1 MGTTKRRIIMMEQL
15 FDLEKTIVQLKLRV
29 GQLQKSL
36 QQEPTVSADRPTRK
50 RSSLRSLFGGWKSTG
65 MSAAMIREN
74 RRVERHAAS
83 LF

>member
-1 MGTTKRRIIMMEQL
+1 MGTTKRQIMMEQL
-15 FDLEKTIVQLKLRV
+15 FDLERTIVQLKLRV
-29 GQLQKSL
+29 GQLQKNL
-36 QQEPTVSADRPTRK
+36 QQEPTVCADRLTTQ

-65 MSAAMIREN
+65 MSGAMIREN

>member
-1 MGTTKRRIIMMEQL
+1 MGTTKPQIMMEQL
-15 FDLEKTIVQLKLRV
+15 FDLEKTIVQLTLRV

-36 QQEPTVSADRPTRK
+36 QQELTVSADRPTK
-50 RSSLRSLFGGWKSTG
+50 IRSSLRSLFGSWKLAGRST
-65 MSAAMIREN
+65 AMIKEN

>member
-1 MGTTKRRIIMMEQL
+1 MGTIKRQILMEQL
-15 FDLEKTIVQLKLRV
+15 FDMEKTIMQLKLRV

-36 QQEPTVSADRPTRK
+36 QQESAASVDRPTTK
-50 RSSLRSLFGGWKSTG
+50 RSSLRGLFGSWKPTG

>member
-1 MGTTKRRIIMMEQL
+1 MGTTTRQIMMEQL

-36 QQEPTVSADRPTRK
+36 QQGSAASPDCPTKK
-50 RSSLRSLFGGWKSTG
+50 RSSVRNLFGGWRPAG
-65 MSAAMIREN
+65 MSVAMIREN
-74 RRVERHAAS
+74 RRVERHAA

>member
-1 MGTTKRRIIMMEQL
+1 METTKRQIMMEQL

-29 GQLQKSL
+29 GQLQKNL
-36 QQEPTVSADRPTRK
+36 QQEPTVSADPPTTK
-50 RSSLRSLFGGWKSTG
+50 RSSLRSLLGGWKSTR

>member
-1 MGTTKRRIIMMEQL
+1 MGTTQRQVMMEQL
-15 FDLEKTIVQLKLRV
+15 FDLEQTIVRLKLRI

-36 QQEPTVSADRPTRK
+36 HQESTMSADRPIKK
-50 RSSLRSLFGGWKSTG
+50 RSSLRSLFGGKPAG
-65 MSAAMIREN
+65 MSASMIREN